1 MKKGDIKAS
10 VDDDLDGNI
19 GYNKKKFGVVDTH
32 NETEILFCQIEK
44 AHKDYV
50 KKSRI
55 FHQEK

>member
-32 NETEILFCQIEK
+32 NETEILFLPNRKSSQRLCQ
-44 AHKDYV
+44 
-50 KKSRI
+50 KK
-55 FHQEK
+55 